1 MCYAIPGRVES
12 VNDNIATVDYFG
24 QRKKAIN
31 EIEGLTRGD
40 YIYAQGGYVIEK
52 IPRTEAEDIL
62 STWKETFFELQ
73 ELDLRFSRLDLGE
86 KGISKR
92 FGGIIDKALEERD
105 LSKEDLLY
113 LLGLKDP
120 KELNILF
127 KAANFLR
134 QKYHKNACCVHGII
148 EISNYCRRSCHY
160 CGISSANTGLKRYRM
175 SRQEIV
181 DAACEAVNGLHF
193 KALVLQSGEG
203 AGYSAA
209 ELSEIIRE
217 IKAKAAALIFISFGE
232 MPRGDLETLFHA
244 GARGILLRFE
254 TSNPSIYEKL
264 HPGCRLET
272 RLRTLRDAAG
282 LGYLIITGGLIG
294 LPGQSPEDTVNDLYL
309 TKELNA
315 DMFSFGPFI
324 PHPGTPLAR
333 AKPPAKEDILKIL
346 ALARFI
352 EPRRAN
358 VVVTTALET
367 LDKKARKEGLLAG
380 ANSVMLNLTPLKYR
394 GLYSIYPHRAHETE
408 EIGIQIEETLALLRS
423 IGRAPSDIGI
433 VDHPRGLKC

>member
-31 EIEGLTRGD
+31 EIEGLSRGD

-73 ELDLRFSRLDLGE
+73 ELDVKISRLGHGN
-86 KGISKR
+86 KT
-92 FGGIIDKALEERD
+92 IDKAVEERT
-105 LSKEDLLY
+105 LSKDDLLY
-113 LLGLKDP
+113 LLGLEDP
-120 KELNILF
+120 KELNALF

-148 EISNYCRRSCHY
+148 EISNYCWRSCRY

-209 ELSEIIRE
+209 ELSGIIKE

-232 MPRGDLETLFHA
+232 MPREDLETLFHA

-254 TSNPSIYEKL
+254 TSNPFIYEKL

-272 RLRTLRDAAG
+272 RLRTLKDAAE

-294 LPGQSPEDTVNDLYL
+294 LPGQSPEDTINDLYL

-324 PHPGTPLAR
+324 PHPGTPLAGSK
-333 AKPPAKEDILKIL
+333 APAKEDILKML

-352 EPRRAN
+352 DPRRAN

-433 VDHPRGLKC
+433 VGHPRGLKC

>member
-24 QRKKAIN
+24 QRKKAIS

-73 ELDLRFSRLDLGE
+73 ELDVKISRLGRGN
-86 KGISKR
+86 K
-92 FGGIIDKALEERD
+92 IIDKALEGRR
-105 LSKEDLLY
+105 LSREELLH
-113 LLGLKDP
+113 LLSINDP
-120 KELNILF
+120 KELDVLF

-272 RLRTLRDAAG
+272 RLRTLR
-282 LGYLIITGGLIG
+282 
-294 LPGQSPEDTVNDLYL
+294 SE
-309 TKELNA
+309 
-315 DMFSFGPFI
+315 
-324 PHPGTPLAR
+324 
-333 AKPPAKEDILKIL
+333 
-346 ALARFI
+346 
-352 EPRRAN
+352 
-358 VVVTTALET
+358 
-367 LDKKARKEGLLAG
+367 
-380 ANSVMLNLTPLKYR
+380 
-394 GLYSIYPHRAHETE
+394 
-408 EIGIQIEETLALLRS
+408 
-423 IGRAPSDIGI
+423 
-433 VDHPRGLKC
+433 

>member
-73 ELDLRFSRLDLGE
+73 ELDLRFSRLDLE
-86 KGISKR
+86 KEGISKK
-92 FGGIIDKALEERD
+92 FGAIIDKALEEKD
-105 LSKEDLLY
+105 LSGEDLLY
-113 LLGLKDP
+113 LLGSKDR
-120 KELNILF
+120 KELGVLF

-148 EISNYCRRSCHY
+148 EISNRCARNCSY
-160 CGISSANTGLKRYRM
+160 CGISSANTGLERYRM
-175 SRQEIV
+175 DKKEIV
-181 DAACEAVNGLHF
+181 DAACEAINGLHF
-193 KALVLQSGEG
+193 KALVLQSGED
-203 AGYSAA
+203 AGYSAE
-209 ELSEIIRE
+209 ELSEIIKE

-232 MPRGDLETLFHA
+232 MPGSGLKTLFDA
-244 GARGILLRFE
+244 GARGLLLRFE

-264 HPGCRLET
+264 HPGQRLET
-272 RLRTLRDAAG
+272 RLQALKDAAK

-294 LPGQSPEDTVNDLYL
+294 LPGQTAEDILNDLYL

-324 PHPGTPLAR
+324 PHPGTPLAK
-333 AKPPAKEDILKIL
+333 ANPPAKDDILKIL
-346 ALARFI
+346 ALARI
-352 EPRRAN
+352 IDPRRAN

-367 LDKKARKEGLLAG
+367 LDEKARKEGLLAG

-394 GLYSIYPHRAHETE
+394 RLYSIYPHRAHESE
-408 EIGIQIEETLALLRS
+408 DIKAQIEDTLTLLRS
-423 IGRAPSDIGI
+423 IGRAPSDLGI
-433 VDHPRGLKC
+433 YSHPRGIK